1 MTVYGLTD
9 EGFVAK
15 TLQDIEASF
24 VEQQRANID
33 PAIDT
38 SQFGLIGQ
46 LNGIMASDLAEL
58 WELGE
63 ALYDAMDPD
72 QASGDAQDQLY
83 SLTNSL
89 REPATPSRVVCT
101 VVLAPGITIAPLTAV
116 ASVAGNARARF
127 TNTTAMANPGVV
139 EAAFEVP
146 FQALETGPIAANAG
160 TLTQRDT
167 LITGWVSVTN
177 ALDAELGTDIESD
190 AAYRARRQDELAAQG
205 GGTVADIRADL
216 LQLPTVIAVS
226 VLENV
231 TDTVDAEG
239 LPGHSF
245 EAVVRSQIGAA
256 DDAAIA
262 LSIWS
267 NKPAGIEAHGAID
280 VVITDSE
287 GVAHTIGFSRPSAVP
302 VYVALR
308 LTVIGAE
315 YLGDAAMKDA
325 IAASAETVGSPGYLD
340 VGDTVYAGRFV
351 TVAMQQPGVLNA
363 ESRVSP
369 TSSDYATGL
378 ASVEMSQ
385 REIGTLD
392 STRISVVP
400 IP

>member
-9 EGFVAK
+9 AGFVAK

-24 VEQQRANID
+24 VAQQRANID

-46 LNGIMASDLAEL
+46 LNGIMASEIAEL

-63 ALYDAMDPD
+63 NLYDSMDPD
-72 QASGDAQDQLY
+72 QVSGDAQDQLY

-89 REPATPSRVVCT
+89 REPATSSRVVCT
-101 VVLAPGITIAPLTAV
+101 VVLAAGTSIPALTAV
-116 ASVAGNARARF
+116 ASVVGNAAARF
-127 TNTTAMANPGVV
+127 TNVTAMINAGGSPATL
-139 EAAFEVP
+139 EIPFAAI
-146 FQALETGPIAANAG
+146 ETGPIAANAG

-167 LITGWVSVTN
+167 LITGWTSITN

-205 GGTVADIRADL
+205 GGTVAGIRADI
-216 LQLPTVIAVS
+216 LQLDTVLAAT

-231 TDTVDAEG
+231 TDTIDANG

-245 EAVVRSQIGAA
+245 EAVVRSAIGT
-256 DDAAIA
+256 DDDDAIA
-262 LSIWS
+262 LTIWA
-267 NKPAGIEAHGAID
+267 NKPAGIQAFGSIN

-287 GVAHTIGFSRPSAVP
+287 GIPHTIGFSRPAEIP

-308 LTVIGAE
+308 LTVVAADYIG
-315 YLGDAAMKDA
+315 DTAMKEA
-325 IAASAETVGSPGYLD
+325 VAASAETPGSPGYLD
-340 VGDTVYAGRFV
+340 VGDPVYAGRFV

-363 ESRVSP
+363 ECRVSLV
-369 TSSDYATGL
+369 SSDYATGQP
-378 ASVEMSQ
+378 SVALTQ
-385 REIGTLD
+385 RQIGTLD
-392 STRISVVP
+392 TTRISVVP